1 MKTLFVLS
9 GGVMRGLDIQQFEQA
24 AK

>member
-9 GGVMRGLDIQQFEQA
+9 GGGMRGLNIQQFEQA